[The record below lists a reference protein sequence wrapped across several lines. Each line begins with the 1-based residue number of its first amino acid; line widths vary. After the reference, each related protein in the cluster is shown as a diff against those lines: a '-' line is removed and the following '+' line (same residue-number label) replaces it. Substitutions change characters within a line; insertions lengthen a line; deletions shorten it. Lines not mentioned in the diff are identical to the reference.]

1 MAIVVFLSSI
11 VAAIYLRYSYMGP
24 HARYDIWKGEFQ
36 TMVTAIYFRYGYLSP
51 HYRFDRWTGEMQVLE
66 RGGQWVQEKLAEK
79 ET

>member
-24 HARYDIWKGEFQ
+24 HARYDIWKDEYHVMVPGGEWMEE
-36 TMVTAIYFRYGYLSP
+36 TI
-51 HYRFDRWTGEMQVLE
+51 
-66 RGGQWVQEKLAEK
+66 AEK